1 MIKQILNTASDFG
14 LAFKIGTFELR
25 WYPIMIMI
33 GFILAIILSMYKLWR
48 NKVNTDIFYYYIFI
62 TIPLSIIGAR
72 SWHYFSEWDSN
83 SSFLGL
89 LGIENGKWSAI
100 SGLSILGGV
109 LLPSMVSLIY
119 FPLMLRKPKYMIR
132 DGDKVKRVS
141 MWVYADAI
149 IPTILIGQ
157 VAGRWGNFFNHELY
171 GNTAESGLPWLKAIF
186 PGIWKHM
193 HIDGSVWMDPS
204 IEGNNIYLK
213 HPQFLYESF
222 FNLIGFIT
230 IYVGL
235 EFIKQIKKGG
245 QTGMYFV
252 WYGTVRTISEPFK
265 FHEENAVGSYPM
277 GPYIFGS
284 ILLILIGLI
293 IIVWTQYLLPY
304 KFKNRKVAYYLFVKT
319 KLWILWNNFTYSL
332 KKMKFIFSKKRKLE
346 WENIDNNKKE
356 YTSKKLFDFTKEEM
370 YWGVQNA
377 FKSQKG

>member
-1 MIKQILNTASDFG
+1 MISNILNTAEDFG
-14 LAFKIGTFELR
+14 LAFKIGSFEVR
-25 WYPIMIMI
+25 WYPIMIMM
-33 GFILAIILSMYKLWR
+33 GFVLAICLSLYKLWR

-72 SWHYFSEWDSN
+72 CWHYFSEWDSN

-89 LGIENGKWSAI
+89 IGFNNGKWSAI
-100 SGLSILGGV
+100 SGLSIIGGV
-109 LLPSMVSLIY
+109 LLPSIVSLIY
-119 FPLMLRKPKYMIR
+119 FPLMLNKPKYMVR

-171 GNTAESGLPWLKAIF
+171 GNPAESGLPWLKAIF
-186 PGIWKHM
+186 PGIWSQM
-193 HIDGSVWMDPS
+193 HIDGSTWMNPD
-204 IEGNNIYLK
+204 IEGNSIYLK

-230 IYVGL
+230 IYIGM

-252 WYGTVRTISEPFK
+252 WYGMVRTISEPFK
-265 FHEENAVGSYPM
+265 FHEKDAAGSYPM

-284 ILLILIGLI
+284 ILLIIIGLFI
-293 IIVWTQYLLPY
+293 IIWTQYFLYY
-304 KFKNRKVAYYLFVKT
+304 KFNNKKVAYMLFVKT
-319 KLWILWNNFTYSL
+319 KLWYAWQSFIYFI
-332 KKMKFIFSKKRKLE
+332 KKTKYIFNQKRK
-346 WENIDNNKKE
+346 ENWDRLNKA
-356 YTSKKLFDFTKEEM
+356 KKDYIKNFVFDFNKEEM
-370 YWGVQNA
+370 YWGVKNA
-377 FKSQKG
+377 FRKQK

>member
-1 MIKQILNTASDFG
+1 
-14 LAFKIGTFELR
+14 
-25 WYPIMIMI
+25 
-33 GFILAIILSMYKLWR
+33 
-48 NKVNTDIFYYYIFI
+48 
-62 TIPLSIIGAR
+62 
-72 SWHYFSEWDSN
+72 
-83 SSFLGL
+83 
-89 LGIENGKWSAI
+89 
-100 SGLSILGGV
+100 
-109 LLPSMVSLIY
+109 
-119 FPLMLRKPKYMIR
+119 
-132 DGDKVKRVS
+132 
-141 MWVYADAI
+141 
-149 IPTILIGQ
+149 
-157 VAGRWGNFFNHELY
+157 
-171 GNTAESGLPWLKAIF
+171 
-186 PGIWKHM
+186 M